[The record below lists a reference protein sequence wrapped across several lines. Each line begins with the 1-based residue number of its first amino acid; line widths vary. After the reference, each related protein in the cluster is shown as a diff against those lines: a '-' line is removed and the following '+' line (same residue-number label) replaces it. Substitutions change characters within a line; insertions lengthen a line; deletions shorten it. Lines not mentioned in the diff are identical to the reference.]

1 MSVYGMG
8 SLFCGTEEQLDN
20 FVNEGFV
27 CIGWKKEDKPELY
40 AILNNIK
47 IGDIIYIKALPLSSK
62 TMRIKAVGIVT
73 TALKTENTHHGY
85 EECGNEIGIKWL
97 KSNIN
102 KSIKIKN
109 SIFRNSLIFQGLPP
123 IKYQN
128 LMYFP
133 LFLPL

>member
-47 IGDIIYIKALPLSSK
+47 IGDIIYIKALPLNSK

-102 KSIKIKN
+102 KSINIDDSNINKRKGSLFVETNTDYIDKII
-109 SIFRNSLIFQGLPP
+109 SFI
-123 IKYQN
+123 
-128 LMYFP
+128 
-133 LFLPL
+133 

>member
-8 SLFCGTEEQLDN
+8 SLFCGTKEQLDN

-73 TALKTENTHHGY
+73 AEPKNTNTHNGY
-85 EECGNEIGIKWL
+85 EECENEIGVKWL
-97 KSNIN
+97 NSDIN
-102 KSIKIKN
+102 KLIDVDDGNLNARKGSVFVETNSEYIKKI
-109 SIFRNSLIFQGLPP
+109 ISLI
-123 IKYQN
+123 
-128 LMYFP
+128 
-133 LFLPL
+133 

>member
-20 FVNEGFV
+20 FVKEGFV

-47 IGDIIYIKALPLSSK
+47 IGDIIYIKALPFNSK

-73 TALKTENTHHGY
+73 TALKNENTHQGY
-85 EECGNEIGIKWL
+85 EKCENEIGVKWL

-102 KSIKIKN
+102 KSINVDDSNINKRKGSLFIETNTDYIDKII
-109 SIFRNSLIFQGLPP
+109 SFI
-123 IKYQN
+123 
-128 LMYFP
+128 
-133 LFLPL
+133 